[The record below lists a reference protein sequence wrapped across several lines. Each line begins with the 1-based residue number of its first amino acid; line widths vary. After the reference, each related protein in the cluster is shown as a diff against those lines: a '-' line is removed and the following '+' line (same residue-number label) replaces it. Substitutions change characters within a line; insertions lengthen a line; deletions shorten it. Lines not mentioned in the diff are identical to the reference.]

1 MSIIS
6 FNPRKNLGAK
16 NYNYF
21 PLYLWEN
28 VFLSIPLPGGNILPW
43 STHYKKKKIPPD
55 SKGRP
60 AVNCN
65 ICISKSGSKEY
76 YHLAENED
84 R

>member
-1 MSIIS
+1 MSFYLFLCQEEIS
-6 FNPRKNLGAK
+6 CHDQPT
-16 NYNYF
+16 
-21 PLYLWEN
+21 
-28 VFLSIPLPGGNILPW
+28 I
-43 STHYKKKKIPPD
+43 KKKKIPPD